1 MVQVLVDHVPIV
13 PRECDGVLLRVAV
26 AGGEAGGGRG
36 WCYRDEVEA
45 KWWLGEVVLAGSD
58 GMSEAYCRR
67 GRVFDGVWW
76 STNMDHRE
84 EEEEERGE
92 ETGVEYLRN
101 VRGEGEDEESINSEE
116 IEDEDTCVGEASPQ
130 EKAWLERFMAKHQLE
145 GKGIILVSLG
155 SEYTFKDESNEGIM
169 AFRGNIRLGMRLPLW
184 RLVKEECEVN
194 SALKKFIH
202 GLGYNPET
210 FELYTPEED
219 DPSIGDVVHIGG
231 TESRPEVEV
240 AGIENMEATPLRE
253 NPGYV
258 MLTKV
263 DGSFLDP
270 SVFIFLTEDF
280 TNGVAGDDTYMV
292 YFEVRFELLRGVDE
306 GAVSVGE
313 VKEFARE
320 RYNDY
325 YGFTSFMG
333 ISVGKGSVHAIK
345 DFDLARF
352 IEEMLGEVLKH
363 FCLRNLELEDV
374 GLRVSVKVFIDF
386 RGMEVGRQLISEEL
400 WADWIIEPTPQIWS
414 RACTDANGSIDFLAE
429 LLLGE
434 LRVSADDPH
443 TQGVAGLLR
452 FSFVGVGASV
462 VVIIAAI
469 VCKGV
474 PKLKRVELQ
483 IACEDFSNIICSSLD
498 GTIYKRTLSSGVEIA
513 VASTAVL
520 SAHDW
525 STQLEAHFRK
535 KIETLSNVNHKNFMN
550 LLDLCE
556 EEEHF
561 TRMMVSSML
570 QMEHSLSICTV
581 LLRMLPKY
589 HDHVHTYE
597 NTLIA
602 KFFGLH
608 RIKPSSSQ
616 KVEIDENT
624 ILKDLDLKDCFNL
637 EPSWQ
642 TDQLK
647 KIEIDSEFLESQCIM
662 HYNILLYSLL
672 SSSSFKIAISS
683 VKYINRWIGGSC
695 RRRWRGK
702 LSVLSDPAEKDISI
716 SYELAQEL
724 GRGRWPRIFFEEEFV
739 GIKESFQLMDVN
751 NNGKITLGELKVG
764 LGKIGHNIPDVDHQM
779 LMEAADVDGNGTLD
793 FEEYVAVA
801 IHLRKIENDEYLHKA
816 FEFFDKKKSGYIEI
830 EELRDALADKVD
842 TNNEEVITA
851 IIHDVDTKK
860 VSHSHRLYD
869 GHREKDSKVHA
880 ESDADSGGSLKV
892 EPEKE
897 GKSEEDVSQDVSEE
911 GSDDESEEE
920 EKYEMKKMRSY
931 PDEIP
936 DIFMLDSSHGRA

>member
-1 MVQVLVDHVPIV
+1 
-13 PRECDGVLLRVAV
+13 
-26 AGGEAGGGRG
+26 
-36 WCYRDEVEA
+36 
-45 KWWLGEVVLAGSD
+45 
-58 GMSEAYCRR
+58 
-67 GRVFDGVWW
+67 
-76 STNMDHRE
+76 
-84 EEEEERGE
+84 
-92 ETGVEYLRN
+92 
-101 VRGEGEDEESINSEE
+101 
-116 IEDEDTCVGEASPQ
+116 
-130 EKAWLERFMAKHQLE
+130 
-145 GKGIILVSLG
+145 
-155 SEYTFKDESNEGIM
+155 
-169 AFRGNIRLGMRLPLW
+169 
-184 RLVKEECEVN
+184 
-194 SALKKFIH
+194 
-202 GLGYNPET
+202 
-210 FELYTPEED
+210 
-219 DPSIGDVVHIGG
+219 
-231 TESRPEVEV
+231 
-240 AGIENMEATPLRE
+240 
-253 NPGYV
+253 

-306 GAVSVGE
+306 GKEQSLELVYRVLTGVKVLQINRGFGDEVESMTGQGGVDAGHFVEFPHEDIFLGSKKRGAVSVGE

-363 FCLRNLELEDV
+363 FCSLN
-374 GLRVSVKVFIDF
+374 
-386 RGMEVGRQLISEEL
+386 
-400 WADWIIEPTPQIWS
+400 
-414 RACTDANGSIDFLAE
+414 DAAIQ
-429 LLLGE
+429 

-443 TQGVAGLLR
+443 TQGVAGRAHTPATSASGLRHASSGDHQFIKWLSAISAVWVPLNNANDFGLLR

-561 TRMMVSSML
+561 TRMMVFEYAPNGTL
-570 QMEHSLSICTV
+570 FEH
-581 LLRMLPKY
+581 
-589 HDHVHTYE
+589 
-597 NTLIA
+597 
-602 KFFGLH
+602 LH
-608 RIKPSSSQ
+608 S
-616 KVEIDENT
+616 
-624 ILKDLDLKDCFNL
+624 
-637 EPSWQ
+637 
-642 TDQLK
+642 
-647 KIEIDSEFLESQCIM
+647 
-662 HYNILLYSLL
+662 
-672 SSSSFKIAISS
+672 
-683 VKYINRWIGGSC
+683 GG
-695 RRRWRGK
+695 GK

-724 GRGRWPRIFFEEEFV
+724 GRGERAAAVVTKMIVEVVESCHIHGVIHRNLKAENFVFTNKKEIAALKAIDFGLSVFFKPSEHFTEIVGSPYYMAPKKAPNVSLGETVKARLKQFSVMNKLKKRTLRAVAENFFEEEFV

-801 IHLRKIENDEYLHKA
+801 IYLRKIENDEYLHKA

-860 VSHSHRLYD
+860 FDSYEERLYD

-936 DIFMLDSSHGRA
+936 DIFMLDSSHGRAGHSRNA